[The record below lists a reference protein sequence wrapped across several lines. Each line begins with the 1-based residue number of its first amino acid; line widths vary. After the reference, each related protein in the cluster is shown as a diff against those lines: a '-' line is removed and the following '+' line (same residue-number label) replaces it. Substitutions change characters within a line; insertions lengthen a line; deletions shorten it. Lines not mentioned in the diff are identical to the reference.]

1 MNTEWQRQQAEG
13 SRETAED
20 ERQDTEKQRKADEH
34 KRQMAEKHREVG
46 EQLRE
51 VERTGDRLVAEYS
64 TRALLT
70 RIEGFEERLSRLES
84 QMFRGVEKILAG
96 LEEFAQQ
103 PMTEQQVRL
112 AQRMAATAEQMF
124 KDAQQI

>member
-1 MNTEWQRQQAEG
+1 MNTERHRQHAEESRELVEDQRQH
-13 SRETAED
+13 
-20 ERQDTEKQRKADEH
+20 TEKQRNVEEN
-34 KRQMAEKHREVG
+34 KRQMAEKHREAG

-64 TRALLT
+64 TRALLA
-70 RIEGFEERLSRLES
+70 RLEGVEERLSRLES
-84 QMFRGVEKILAG
+84 QMLRGIEKILAH

-112 AQRMAATAEQMF
+112 AQRMASTAEQMV
-124 KDAQQI
+124 KDAQRI